1 MTTTKLRPMTRI
13 IALARRI
20 DGMLYQRD
28 GNYGG
33 ERELLRQIFEIAT
46 EADAR
51 GGKRERAKPYTSGAK
66 RAKKARATK

>member
-1 MTTTKLRPMTRI
+1 MNQIVSLAKLVDRG
-13 IALARRI
+13 LAFEDVETI
-20 DGMLYQRD
+20 SGTWWED
-28 GNYGG
+28 
-33 ERELLRQIFEIAT
+33 ERALLREIIRIAT